1 MSKSKFIRIRDKLFI
16 SLTPIVIALISVSM
30 LIPKNKIGVEEGIDN
45 CKMMLDI
52 WGVMLGFVITALS
65 ILLTI
70 HENRYVK
77 MLIDKK
83 HYSTVLFSYAFCCT
97 YLFIA
102 VIVSIILIYGKIW
115 NNCIYI
121 LFKILIVT
129 TITSLGIALFFM
141 FKIIFKGNNWIL

>member
-1 MSKSKFIRIRDKLFI
+1 
-16 SLTPIVIALISVSM
+16 
-30 LIPKNKIGVEEGIDN
+30 
-45 CKMMLDI
+45 MLDI

-77 MLIDKK
+77 MLIDTK

-141 FKIIFKGNNWIL
+141 FKIIFKGNN

>member
-141 FKIIFKGNNWIL
+141 FKIIFKGNN

>member
-102 VIVSIILIYGKIW
+102 VIVSIILIYGKISVSI
-115 NNCIYI
+115 CR
-121 LFKILIVT
+121 KHC
-129 TITSLGIALFFM
+129 SL
-141 FKIIFKGNNWIL
+141 

>member
-45 CKMMLDI
+45 CKMLLDI

-77 MLIDKK
+77 MLIDTK
-83 HYSTVLFSYAFCCT
+83 HYSTVLFSYAFCCK

-141 FKIIFKGNNWIL
+141 FKIIFKGNN

>member
-16 SLTPIVIALISVSM
+16 SLTPIVIALVSVSM

-77 MLIDKK
+77 MLIDTK

-129 TITSLGIALFFM
+129 TITSLGIALFLM
-141 FKIIFKGNNWIL
+141 FKIIFKGNN

>member
-16 SLTPIVIALISVSM
+16 SLTPIVIALVSVSI

-77 MLIDKK
+77 MLIDTK

-129 TITSLGIALFFM
+129 TITSLGIALSFM
-141 FKIIFKGNNWIL
+141 FKIIFKGNN